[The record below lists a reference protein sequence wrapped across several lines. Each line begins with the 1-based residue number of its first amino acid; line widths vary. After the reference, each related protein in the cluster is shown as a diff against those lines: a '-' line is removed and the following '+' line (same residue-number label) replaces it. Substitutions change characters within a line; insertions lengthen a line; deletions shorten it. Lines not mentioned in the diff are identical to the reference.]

1 MHKFKNIN
9 NEILKLKK
17 ENTFGIDEEQNE
29 RKNIRRLIL
38 FFFVFLLVLYFATFG
53 ITVSFYK
60 GGSDEP
66 QEIETGILPPTIH
79 FNPETVASEVE
90 VTIDYPN
97 TLTKK
102 YYRIVYE
109 DGTDSGWLEYT
120 GPFIINK
127 NNTQIYAKGSNQE
140 NKMSEVVN
148 RVVII
153 MADNSNN
160 GNYIPTPTPSA
171 SPKPADATDQIIF
184 TYSDVDKSGNGINLV
199 NAMPM
204 ADSKG
209 KMLTGTGNYFDF
221 SVTATSKKANLLYKI
236 LINKDVA
243 STLANKNVRIY
254 LTSVSGSYESELIL
268 TTFDSLEKT
277 TINGTEYYVLYQKQ
291 LNKGINNYSDFYR
304 LRMWV
309 KEDATDYNDKMFML
323 KVDVVAEQVGD

>member
-1 MHKFKNIN
+1 MRKFKNIN

-17 ENTFGIDEEQNE
+17 ENTFGIDEEQND

-97 TLTKK
+97 TLIKK

-140 NKMSEVVN
+140 NKMSKVVN
-148 RVVII
+148 RVVITV
-153 MADNSNN
+153 AD
-160 GNYIPTPTPSA
+160 GTKPTPRP
-171 SPKPADATDQIIF
+171 DATDQIIF
-184 TYSDVDKSGNGINLV
+184 TYSDVDKSGSGINLV

-236 LINKDVA
+236 LINKDAA

-254 LTSVSGSYESELIL
+254 LTSVAGSYESEVIL

-309 KEDATDYNDKMFML
+309 KEDATDYNDKVFML